1 MPKRYAQL
9 IKHVNKFIIFRY
21 FRSTI
26 MDIARNRTKN
36 HAHSMLPIG
45 TWLSSSM
52 STFYG
57 HRGVLNTGSTH
68 RHIEW
73 TECCDRQTRARY
85 RKRGTTWEYY
95 FVSLLAEPS

>member
-9 IKHVNKFIIFRY
+9 IKHVNKFMIFRY

-57 HRGVLNTGSTH
+57 HRGVLNTGSTK
-68 RHIEW
+68 IGGMTALMLLSAN
-73 TECCDRQTRARY
+73 TEPIKGRSEV
-85 RKRGTTWEYY
+85 K
-95 FVSLLAEPS
+95 